1 MKNAILAIILVSL
14 VVAACGN
21 KVSGSYSLDIDA
33 TKGMP
38 EFVAKNNET
47 RGGAAMGLQVIS
59 QLAKNILI
67 RESKFHLV
75 SFDCEIDSS
84 LTKAECIDQND
95 LKSPKKIL
103 SFSLTGEILK
113 IDAGDGY
120 PLVYT
125 KLKS

>member
-1 MKNAILAIILVSL
+1 MKNAILAVILGSL

-21 KVSGSYSLDIDA
+21 KVSGSYSVDIDA
-33 TKGMP
+33 TKATP

-47 RGGAAMGLQVIS
+47 KGGAAMGVQVIS

-67 RESKFHLV
+67 KESKFHLV
-75 SFDCEIDSS
+75 SLDCEIDSN

-95 LKSPKKIL
+95 LKAPKKIL
-103 SFSLTGEILK
+103 SFSLTGDTLK

-120 PLVYT
+120 PLIYT

>member
-1 MKNAILAIILVSL
+1 MKNTML
-14 VVAACGN
+14 VVILGSLALAACGN
-21 KVSGSYSLDIDA
+21 KVSGSYSVDIDA
-33 TKGMP
+33 TKATP
-38 EFVAKNNET
+38 EFVAKNNQT
-47 RGGAAMGLQVIS
+47 KGGATMGLQVIS
-59 QLAKNILI
+59 QIAKNIVI
-67 RESKFHLV
+67 KDSKFHLV

-95 LKSPKKIL
+95 LKAPKKIL
-103 SFSLTGEILK
+103 SFSSTGDTIK